1 MASPPLVMKQQAE
14 REENLSQMQ
23 WLQALSPVPSPQ
35 TLEGGQQSIL
45 VSETVSDSEVQIDL
59 SSAAY

>member
-1 MASPPLVMKQQAE
+1 MKQQAE

-23 WLQALSPVPSPQ
+23 WLQALSPIPSPQ

-45 VSETVSDSEVQIDL
+45 VSETVSDSEVQINL

>member
-1 MASPPLVMKQQAE
+1 MKQQAE

-23 WLQALSPVPSPQ
+23 WLQALSLIPSPQ

-45 VSETVSDSEVQIDL
+45 VSETVSDSEVQINL